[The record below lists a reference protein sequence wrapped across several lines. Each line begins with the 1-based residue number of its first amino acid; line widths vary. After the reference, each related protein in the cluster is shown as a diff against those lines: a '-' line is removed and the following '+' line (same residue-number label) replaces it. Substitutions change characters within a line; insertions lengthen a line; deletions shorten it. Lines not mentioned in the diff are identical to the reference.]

1 MWWIRNRKRNISML
15 EEFVYLTEKGTPVGR
30 DFGKFGDD
38 KLGRLLNRLLSAYRR
53 DRMYKDSMSVQ
64 REKVVMDAQ
73 ENIRRKKQLTQ
84 NISHELKTPVSSING
99 YLDTI
104 LSNDD
109 MDRGQMLYFIEKAY
123 GQSQRLT
130 ELLNDL
136 STITRME
143 EAPEQIEK
151 EECLLSELITEVV
164 ADIENSISKEGCSIV
179 CDFPQDM
186 LIMGNR
192 GLLQSI
198 FHNLLENAMLYSQAT
213 RIDLQMTS
221 FENGKYTFIIKDNGV
236 GVDPKHLPLLFE
248 RFYRVDKGRSRKLG
262 GTGLGLSIVKNAVAL
277 HSGEIRAESVKS
289 GGLAFIF
296 TLSR

>member
-1 MWWIRNRKRNISML
+1 ML

-104 LSNDD
+104 LSNED

-136 STITRME
+136 STITRIE

-151 EECLLSELITEVV
+151 EECQLSKLITEVV
-164 ADIENSISKEGCSIV
+164 ADI
-179 CDFPQDM
+179 
-186 LIMGNR
+186 
-192 GLLQSI
+192 
-198 FHNLLENAMLYSQAT
+198 
-213 RIDLQMTS
+213 
-221 FENGKYTFIIKDNGV
+221 
-236 GVDPKHLPLLFE
+236 
-248 RFYRVDKGRSRKLG
+248 
-262 GTGLGLSIVKNAVAL
+262 
-277 HSGEIRAESVKS
+277 
-289 GGLAFIF
+289 
-296 TLSR
+296 